1 MSNLKDL
8 LQRKATLQVAL
19 NTAFDNERNAHNAYI
34 YVCKLP
40 FTMANCMKINQAED
54 AWLETKMVLAKAKDA
69 FEEAKD
75 ALEAAKNIKPEGEAI
90 DLVPAQERGK
100 EAFSQITQEA
110 LTLKA
115 RLKNKLK
122 QWRPMVRLK
131 KAVKTVAKPFACKSV
146 RKATPKTNR
155 AYTLLTGE
163 VNMGKVLQMFNL
175 VKTTVV
181 AVVAAKLH
189 NFNNNVSITAVKEA
203 DVLASAKLTAHAE
216 TVREERRK
224 KQKEQIQTHLQKMDD
239 SISVHKEIEQSIQ
252 DYSFVYSTS
261 SDEYDFT
268 SPFDKKLVEYR
279 LEQNPICHIDD
290 GNDNTSKGGYMA
302 NDHTRMINEFNKSHL
317 TDKLVISKTSP
328 MGDDMTVTS
337 VEVAVDQTQ
346 ITGVDVFD
354 AQMSNSA
361 IVPALKANYVANY
374 ERANDGKTLEI
385 AQVKLSD
392 VDRNVSSALT
402 RCSIPSTDKLNEDQI
417 HALNKVITNLS
428 INEKSILL
436 KGAQSESLVQIFNAQ
451 GNRTLAANV
460 IDTLCGDL
468 TVMQMYLL
476 SALNAAISAPMGDIS
491 HTNVKDAFL
500 PMNVP
505 KAMNKRNMKPTRY
518 VVYDSRIPVGYAGQY
533 NLYLADAGSDG
544 TYNRTGNKD
553 TRQGQVRGYFLNSVS
568 RKDKLFNPHDWEKG
582 GGFLKG
588 VMKTDLIASSIQND
602 DGSFNIVK
610 KDMVE
615 AWEARD
621 LNWDIAVLDINF
633 VKGRFKDESP
643 LYKEAK
649 SNYQKWLEGNESVMG
664 KCYEIT
670 ADVYEWFIRNVEGG
684 KNRTLATSFQETIF
698 WQGALVKDIYTKVD
712 KDSMQQLMYSS
723 LYRSSEVTRNIAD
736 DLINGVKGLPFIHGD
751 FDNIHKIPYR
761 TLSESTNSLTARIAS
776 SGTQRTKRILKEA
789 WNLLTPLMLE
799 LVEEREIQYSR
810 KDQET
815 LTKKWWFQKTYI
827 DLISKS
833 AKKKLYEADNFIKEL
848 KENCNYPILIS
859 NAIKQNGTSA
869 MIGLFRI
876 DLDQIGI
883 LDDFNSHVGWDDNIN
898 DYADESLI
906 NKANWRKICD
916 NGKFTT
922 FWQDVFIPALERLWE
937 ASESKYVL
945 NPLFRSVAKARVPI
959 TTDSAIM
966 LMNAMPFEA
975 FLALGEA
982 MLVDAETFN
991 YDGVPYYTNSTI
1003 ELIMNAHNKKLEERE
1018 YDEVVLDFDT
1028 CEKRLIELYLSIKD
1042 SNPAG
1047 FFICNPCEGRDRN
1060 SDCDGDDTT
1069 CDPSLSWVELYGPI
1083 EQTRNL
1089 KENRN
1094 TVLEVAKAGAVTWLS
1109 RLVPIHQKD
1118 GQVID
1123 ERHPKSMN
1131 LQMMFPDQ
1139 SHMTQERVYDINKT
1153 LIATLQGATGLASNM
1168 AADLYMRIDWQY
1180 VKDTYGEIVSIR
1192 PTVETTKTWKLW
1204 LFYAALIE
1212 IFISNQ
1218 KRNVAMPFI
1227 GNDGVYKLVDA
1238 FIEAGGKGLTSLEN
1252 IEGVHIAT
1260 MEDELYDVKFLADNY
1275 TMNPKLVYKFAMNE
1289 LELKE
1294 VCYWKA
1300 SSKDGSLRHTPE
1312 QVMSLLKDQ
1321 GLLGKNNRN
1330 INTIVAACEPKGWR
1344 NEYRGEF
1351 KFYMNFAH
1359 KAKTSLDTIP
1369 QNAKKLVDI
1378 IVNRVPL
1385 AFKEIAASRLA
1396 KGEDQDI
1403 SKMSAIRRGN
1413 IFLEALGFDWEQRE
1427 KLQMNVPGGNKNS
1440 GTSYSPAFLFYS
1452 LACAYDKARPINAME
1467 VFASWLIAQ
1476 NELSVDQK
1484 EVLKVVAEF
1493 RTRLLKEIACLN
1505 DKGQYVFD
1513 SQGNVNI
1520 KSPIAGL
1527 NLPVSQWTDV
1537 WGRIEHR
1544 VQNELDKFIPFI
1556 LERCNEIISDP
1567 QEAYTFTKYAL
1578 SSVNNIRK
1586 VCSYHANMTRVKVQG
1601 RGYVSGQIHP
1611 LVRKDWNNYCSS
1623 LPSGRTVKKLV
1634 RDDSWWLPLIG
1645 NTDPVSKAF
1654 ANIRSSIPFSATAN
1668 LKFGLK
1674 VINNL
1679 LESNPEMVIKSRSVF
1694 GGAGWANASLAENV
1708 MDIAKRSKE
1717 SKKAGS
1723 KSNIF
1728 RAKAVLNGTCTD
1740 LLKGKLQSVHDDEG
1754 YEVGY
1759 KENKASFH
1767 ENLLGGSLHSLNIKP
1782 FVGLIK
1788 EIVGEVCPLPIN
1800 LTFTTNKGRDEFEQ
1814 VNSKD
1819 AAAQHFVKLLV
1830 AYYVCS
1836 KHNLL
1841 DVDPTKT
1848 KAELQE
1854 LTESAAYDYLDMLY
1868 THVNGNDYYGAFDG
1882 YDYPDWATCE
1892 GKDQYDNDRIAPLVW
1907 SLSSHSTFKKDKKS
1921 GEYVQ
1926 TGLSVMYQ
1934 GIRVNRVKSM
1944 IETYRNLGH

>member
-1 MSNLKDL
+1 MSNLQDL
-8 LQRKATLQVAL
+8 LKKKAVLQVAL
-19 NTAFDNERNAHNAYI
+19 NDAYDYERQAHNQ
-34 YVCKLP
+34 YVYVSKLEFTLGNCKK
-40 FTMANCMKINQAED
+40 MNQAEN
-54 AWLETKMVLAKAKDA
+54 AWLDAKTALAQVKNA
-69 FEEAKD
+69 FEEVKNE
-75 ALEAAKNIKPEGEAI
+75 LEAFKAI
-90 DLVPAQERGK
+90 RPKGNKVVDLVPVEDRRKAASLVVEK
-100 EAFSQITQEA
+100 DNAM
-110 LTLKA
+110 LKA
-115 RLKNKLK
+115 RLKNALK
-122 QWRPMVRLK
+122 KWRPMVRLAV
-131 KAVKTVAKPFACKSV
+131 KAVKTVATKPAQ
-146 RKATPKTNR
+146 RKPARLRVGKVNRTPVLMK
-155 AYTLLTGE
+155 GE
-163 VNMGKVLQMFNL
+163 VNINWLLKAIKFVIIS
-175 VKTTVV
+175 K
-181 AVVAAKLH
+181 AE
-189 NFNNNVSITAVKEA
+189 ITAVYGSDAFAADVATESNVETSSSWFNFLKRSNKKPLQIMAEGAEKAKEA
-203 DVLASAKLTAHAE
+203 YDNAKVLAKKSLFSGTFNSSQNFYE
-216 TVREERRK
+216 DLSFIEEKFNSR
-224 KQKEQIQTHLQKMDD
+224 MM
-239 SISVHKEIEQSIQ
+239 Q
-252 DYSFVYSTS
+252 DF
-261 SDEYDFT
+261 F
-268 SPFDKKLVEYR
+268 
-279 LEQNPICHIDD
+279 NPICHIDD
-290 GNDNTSKGGYMA
+290 GNDNTSKGGSMV
-302 NDHTRMINEFNKSHL
+302 NNHTRMVNEFSKSHL

-337 VEVAVDQTQ
+337 VEVAIDQKQ
-346 ITGVDVFD
+346 IVGADVFD
-354 AQMSNSA
+354 AQVSNSA
-361 IVPALKANYVANY
+361 LTFSLKTNYANNY
-374 ERANDGKTLEI
+374 EKKNGKILELSK
-385 AQVKLSD
+385 VKLSD

-402 RCSIPSTDKLNEDQI
+402 RCSIPSTDKLSEDQI
-417 HALNKVITNLS
+417 HHLNKVMTNLM
-428 INEKSILL
+428 INQNAVLL

-460 IDTLCGDL
+460 IDALCGDL

-491 HTNVKDAFL
+491 CTNVKDAFF

-505 KAMNKRNMKPTRY
+505 KAMEKRGMKPTRY
-518 VVYDSRIPVGYAGQY
+518 VVYDSRIPVGKITVGGVEYY
-533 NLYLADAGSDG
+533 IYLADAGSDG
-544 TYNRTGNKD
+544 TYNRTGGRN

-568 RKDKLFNPHDWEKG
+568 RKDGLLNPHDWEKG

-588 VMKTDLIASSIQND
+588 VMKTDLIASSMQND

-615 AWEARD
+615 AWQARD
-621 LNWDIAVLDINF
+621 LDWDIAALDINF

-649 SNYQKWLEGNESVMG
+649 GNYQKWLDGDESVMG

-698 WQGALVKDIYTKVD
+698 WQGAFVKDIYTKVD
-712 KDSMQQLMYSS
+712 RDSMQALMYSE
-723 LYRSSEVTRNIAD
+723 LYRSSETTRNIAD
-736 DLINGVKGLPFIHGD
+736 DLISGVKGLPFIKGD
-751 FDNIHKIPYR
+751 FDNIHKVPYR
-761 TLSESTNSLTARIAS
+761 TFTESTNSLTARVAS
-776 SGTQRTKRILKEA
+776 SGTRRTKLILKEA
-789 WNLLTPLMLE
+789 WNLLMPLMLE

-815 LTKKWWFQKTYI
+815 LTKRWWFEQTYLDI
-827 DLISKS
+827 AGMGYSRKQLNDSK
-833 AKKKLYEADNFIKEL
+833 DFIKEL
-848 KENCNYPILIS
+848 KENANYPILVS
-859 NAIKQNGTSA
+859 NNIQKIGSSA
-869 MIGLFRI
+869 MIGVFRF
-876 DLDQIGI
+876 DLDQLNI
-883 LDDFNSHVGWDDNIN
+883 LDTFNQYVGWNDNLYEDSDLNNKKNWKRICKN
-898 DYADESLI
+898 ES
-906 NKANWRKICD
+906 NSFVA
-916 NGKFTT
+916 
-922 FWQDVFIPALERLWE
+922 FWQDVFIPTLDKLWK

-982 MLVDAETFN
+982 MLNGEDTFI
-991 YDGVPYYTNSTI
+991 YDGVPYYVNGTI
-1003 ELIMNAHNKKLEERE
+1003 ELIVNAHNKKLQERE
-1018 YDEVVLDFDT
+1018 YDEVELDYDA
-1028 CEKRLIELYLSIKD
+1028 CEKRVIELYLSVRD

-1069 CDPSLSWVELYGPI
+1069 CDPSLSWVELYGSI

-1094 TVLEVAKAGAVTWLS
+1094 TVLEIAKALAVKWSS

-1118 GQVID
+1118 GRVID

-1139 SHMTQERVYDINKT
+1139 SHMTPERVYDINKT

-1168 AADLYMRIDWQY
+1168 AADLYMRIDWEY
-1180 VKDTYGEIVSIR
+1180 VKDEYDEIVSIR

-1227 GNDGVYKLVDA
+1227 GNGGVYKLVDA
-1238 FIEAGGKGLTSLEN
+1238 FIEAGGKGLAS
-1252 IEGVHIAT
+1252 IEAIKGIHIAT
-1260 MEDELYDVKFLADNY
+1260 MEDELYDVKFLAENY

-1289 LELKE
+1289 LQLKE

-1300 SSKDGSLRHTPE
+1300 SSRDGSLRHTPE
-1312 QVMSLLKDQ
+1312 EVMHLLKEQ
-1321 GLLGKNNRN
+1321 GLLNKNNRN

-1344 NEYRGEF
+1344 NEYRGAF

-1359 KAKTSLDTIP
+1359 KAKTSLENIP
-1369 QNAKKLVDI
+1369 EGAKKLVDI
-1378 IVNRVPL
+1378 IVDRVPL
-1385 AFKEIAASRLA
+1385 AFKEIAASNLA

-1413 IFLEALGFDWEQRE
+1413 IFLEALGFDWEERE
-1427 KLQMNVPGGNKNS
+1427 KLQMNVPGGNKVS
-1440 GTSYSPAFLFYS
+1440 HTSYSPAFLFYC

-1476 NELSVDQK
+1476 NELTVDQK
-1484 EVLKVVAEF
+1484 EVLRKVSEF
-1493 RTRLLKEIACLN
+1493 RTRLLKEIACLD
-1505 DKGQYVFD
+1505 DKGRYVFD
-1513 SQGNVNI
+1513 KEGNANI
-1520 KSPIAGL
+1520 QSPIAGL

-1537 WGRIEHR
+1537 WAGIECR
-1544 VQNELDKFIPFI
+1544 VQDELNRFIPSI
-1556 LERCNEIISDP
+1556 LEECNAIIGDP
-1567 QEAYTFTKYAL
+1567 QEAYTFAKYAL

-1586 VCSYHANMTRVKVQG
+1586 VCSYHASMTKVKVQG
-1601 RGYVSGQIHP
+1601 KGYVSGQIHP
-1611 LVRKDWNNYCSS
+1611 LVRKDWDSYCSG
-1623 LPSGRTVKKLV
+1623 LPSERKVKKLV

-1717 SKKAGS
+1717 SKRAGN

-1740 LLKGKLQSVHDDEG
+1740 LLKGKLQSIHDDEG
-1754 YEVGY
+1754 NEVGY
-1759 KENKASFH
+1759 KDNKASFH
-1767 ENLLGGSLHSLNIKP
+1767 DRLLGSSKHSLNIKP

-1800 LTFTTNKGRDEFEQ
+1800 LTFTTNKARNEFEQ
-1814 VNSKD
+1814 VNAHD

-1830 AYYVCS
+1830 AYHVCK
-1836 KHNLL
+1836 KHSLL
-1841 DVDPTKT
+1841 DVDPTKS

-1854 LTESAAYDYLDMLY
+1854 ATHNAANDYLDMLY
-1868 THVNGNDYYGAFDG
+1868 THVNSDGYYGAFE

-1892 GKDQYDNDRIAPLVW
+1892 GKDQYGKDRIAPLVW
-1907 SLSSHSTFKKDKKS
+1907 SLSSHSTFKKDQKS
-1921 GEYVQ
+1921 GKYVQ
-1926 TGLSVMYQ
+1926 TSLAVMYQ
-1934 GIRVNRVKSM
+1934 GVRVNRVKSM

>member
-8 LQRKATLQVAL
+8 LQRKAILIIAL
-19 NTAFDNERNAHNAYI
+19 NNCIINERNAHNSYLLS
-34 YVCKLP
+34 KQLP
-40 FTMANCMKINQAED
+40 FTFGNCSFLNQAEET
-54 AWLETKMVLAKAKDA
+54 WLNAKEALAACKASIKA
-69 FEEAKD
+69 AKEAIKPAGPATDLVPVEDRRKAVSAAVNKD
-75 ALEAAKNIKPEGEAI
+75 ALSIKM
-90 DLVPAQERGK
+90 
-100 EAFSQITQEA
+100 
-110 LTLKA
+110 
-115 RLKNKLK
+115 RLKTALAK
-122 QWRPMVRLK
+122 WRPMVRR
-131 KAVKTVAKPFACKSV
+131 VT
-146 RKATPKTNR
+146 KAT
-155 AYTLLTGE
+155 G
-163 VNMGKVLQMFNL
+163 V
-175 VKTTVV
+175 TVV
-181 AVVAAKLH
+181 ATVKRRRAPKANRRSITLLPGKVNISWLLGAI
-189 NFNNNVSITAVKEA
+189 NFAIFSKAEITAVYGSDAPVDAAVDAAAAIK
-203 DVLASAKLTAHAE
+203 
-216 TVREERRK
+216 TVDLDLL
-224 KQKEQIQTHLQKMDD
+224 KQG
-239 SISVHKEIEQSIQ
+239 VQ
-252 DYSFVYSTS
+252 DYNFVS
-261 SDEYDFT
+261 SDEETEYDFT
-268 SPFDKKLVEYR
+268 TPFDKKIVEYR
-279 LEQNPICHIDD
+279 LQQNPIALIND
-290 GNDNTSKGGYMA
+290 GNDNTSKGGYMF
-302 NDHTRMINEFNKSHL
+302 NECTRMSNEFSKSNL
-317 TDKLVISKTSP
+317 TDKLIIGTSAP

-346 ITGVDVFD
+346 TTGVDVFD
-354 AQMSNSA
+354 AQMQNKLLQT
-361 IVPALKANYVANY
+361 ALKQYYVANY
-374 ERANDGKTLEI
+374 EKANDGKTLELSR
-385 AQVKLSD
+385 VYLSD
-392 VDRNVSSALT
+392 VDRKVSSALT
-402 RCSIPSTDKLNEDQI
+402 RCSVPSTDKLNEDQI

-460 IDTLCGDL
+460 IDALCGDL
-468 TVMQMYLL
+468 TNMQMYLL

-505 KAMNKRNMKPTRY
+505 KAMEKRNMKPTRY
-518 VVYDSRIPVGYAGQY
+518 VVYDSRIPVGKAGRY
-533 NLYLADAGSDG
+533 DLYLADAGSDG

-568 RKDKLFNPHDWEKG
+568 RKDQLFNPHDWQRG

-588 VMKTDLIASSIQND
+588 VMKTDLIASSMENE
-602 DGSFNIVK
+602 DGSFNIIK

-615 AWEARD
+615 AWGARD
-621 LNWDIAVLDINF
+621 RNWDIAVLDINF

-649 SNYQKWLEGNESVMG
+649 DNYQKWLDGDESVMG

-712 KDSMQQLMYSS
+712 KDSMQALMYSS
-723 LYRSSEVTRNIAD
+723 LYRSSDLTKNIAD
-736 DLINGVKGLPFIHGD
+736 DLINGVKGLPFINGD
-751 FDNIHKIPYR
+751 FDKIHKTPYR

-815 LTKKWWFQKTYI
+815 LTKKWWFEKAYMDIAGGGHCRNQLNKAN
-827 DLISKS
+827 D
-833 AKKKLYEADNFIKEL
+833 FMKEL
-848 KENCNYPILIS
+848 KENSNYPIFVS
-859 NAIKQNGTSA
+859 NAIKKSGSS
-869 MIGLFRI
+869 MIATFKV

-883 LDDFNSHVGWDDNIN
+883 LDDFNSHVRWDDNIN
-898 DYADESLI
+898 DVADESLI
-906 NKANWRKICD
+906 NKANWRKICE

-982 MLVDAETFN
+982 MLMDAETFE

-1018 YDEVVLDFDT
+1018 YDEVVLDFDA

-1069 CDPSLSWVELYGPI
+1069 CDPSLSWVGLYGPI

-1094 TVLEVAKAGAVTWLS
+1094 TVLEVAKAGAATWAS
-1109 RLVPIHQKD
+1109 RLVPVHQKD

-1168 AADLYMRIDWQY
+1168 AADLYMRIDWEY
-1180 VKDTYGEIVSIR
+1180 VKDGDEIVSIR
-1192 PTVETTKTWKLW
+1192 PTVKTTKTWKLW

-1227 GNDGVYKLVDA
+1227 GNGGVYKLVDA

-1312 QVMSLLKDQ
+1312 QVMSLLGEQ

-1330 INTIVAACEPKGWR
+1330 INTIVAACEEKGWR
-1344 NEYRGEF
+1344 NEYRGAF

-1359 KAKTSLDTIP
+1359 KAKTSLENIP
-1369 QNAKKLVDI
+1369 QNAKELVDV

-1452 LACAYDKARPINAME
+1452 LACAYDKTRPINAME

-1484 EVLKVVAEF
+1484 EVLKVVAQF
-1493 RTRLLKEIACLN
+1493 RTRLLEEIACLN
-1505 DKGQYVFD
+1505 DKGQYTFD
-1513 SQGNVNI
+1513 KKGNPI
-1520 KSPIAGL
+1520 IDSPIAGL
-1527 NLPVSQWTDV
+1527 NVPVSQWTDV
-1537 WGRIEHR
+1537 WGRIERR
-1544 VQNELDKFIPFI
+1544 VKNQLDKFIPFI
-1556 LERCNEIISDP
+1556 LERSSDIISDP
-1567 QEAYTFTKYAL
+1567 QEAYTFAKYAL

-1586 VCSYHANMTRVKVQG
+1586 VCSYHANMTRVKVKG
-1601 RGYVSGQIHP
+1601 KSYVSGQIHP
-1611 LVRKDWNNYCSS
+1611 LIRKDWDSYCSS
-1623 LPSGRTVKKLV
+1623 LQSGRTVKKLV

-1654 ANIRSSIPFSATAN
+1654 ANKRSSVPFSATAN

-1694 GGAGWANASLAENV
+1694 GGAGWANASLTENV

-1717 SKKAGS
+1717 SKKAGM
-1723 KSNIF
+1723 KSDIF

-1740 LLKGKLQSVHDDEG
+1740 LLKGELQSVHNDEG
-1754 YEVGY
+1754 YETGY
-1759 KENKASFH
+1759 KDNKASFH
-1767 ENLLGGSLHSLNIKP
+1767 ENLLGGSKHSLNIKP

-1836 KHNLL
+1836 KNNLL

-1854 LTESAAYDYLDMLY
+1854 ATESAAYDYLNMLY
-1868 THVNGNDYYGAFDG
+1868 MHVNDNDYYGQLD

-1926 TGLSVMYQ
+1926 TTLGVMYQ

>member
-8 LQRKATLQVAL
+8 LQKKATLQVAL
-19 NTAFDNERNAHNAYI
+19 NEQIECERQAHAN
-34 YVCKLP
+34 YVYVSKLT
-40 FTMANCMKINQAED
+40 FTIANCMKMNQAEN
-54 AWLETKMVLAKAKDA
+54 AWLDAKEALAACKSSLIACKVAIKKAK
-69 FEEAKD
+69 EAITPKG
-75 ALEAAKNIKPEGEAI
+75 PVI

-100 EAFSQITQEA
+100 EAICKVAQKVLSVKMALKKA
-110 LTLKA
+110 LTK
-115 RLKNKLK
+115 
-122 QWRPMVRLK
+122 WRPMV
-131 KAVKTVAKPFACKSV
+131 KASKPTHKAAARKPARKPARKS
-146 RKATPKTNR
+146 NR
-155 AYTLLTGE
+155 MVTLLKGK
-163 VNMGKVLQMFNL
+163 VNMSWLLGAIDSFIFSK
-175 VKTTVV
+175 
-181 AVVAAKLH
+181 AE
-189 NFNNNVSITAVKEA
+189 ITAVYGSDTPVVDA
-203 DVLASAKLTAHAE
+203 TDVVDATE
-216 TVREERRK
+216 TSVEK
-224 KQKEQIQTHLQKMDD
+224 STFEQA
-239 SISVHKEIEQSIQ
+239 VQ
-252 DYSFVYSTS
+252 DYKFVNSAS
-261 SDEYDFT
+261 EYDLT
-268 SPFDKKLVEYR
+268 TPFDKKFVEYR
-279 LEQNPICHIDD
+279 LQQNPICHIDD
-290 GNDNTSKGGYMA
+290 GNDNTSKGGYMV
-302 NDHTRMINEFNKSHL
+302 NNNHTRMSNEFIKSNLTNKLIIGTS
-317 TDKLVISKTSP
+317 SP

-346 ITGVDVFD
+346 TTGVDVFD
-354 AQMSNSA
+354 AQMQNNV
-361 IVPALKANYVANY
+361 ILPALKQHYVANY
-374 ERANDGKTLEI
+374 EKANDGKTLELSK
-385 AQVKLSD
+385 VKLSD
-392 VDRNVSSALT
+392 VDKKVSSALT

-428 INEKSILL
+428 INEKATLL

-460 IDTLCGDL
+460 IDALCGDL

-491 HTNVKDAFL
+491 CTNVKDAFL
-500 PMNVP
+500 PTNVP
-505 KAMNKRNMKPTRY
+505 KAMEKRGMKPTRY
-518 VVYDSRIPVGYAGQY
+518 VVYDSRIPLGKVGGYD
-533 NLYLADAGSDG
+533 LYLADAGSDG

-568 RKDKLFNPHDWEKG
+568 RKDNLFNPHDWQRG

-588 VMKTDLIASSIQND
+588 VMKTDLIASSKQND

-615 AWEARD
+615 AWKARD
-621 LNWDIAVLDINF
+621 CDCDIAALDINF

-643 LYKEAK
+643 IYKEAK
-649 SNYQKWLEGNESVMG
+649 NNYQKWLNGDESVMG

-712 KDSMQQLMYSS
+712 KASMQALMYST
-723 LYRSSEVTRNIAD
+723 LYRSSQVTKNIAD
-736 DLINGVKGLPFIHGD
+736 GLVNGVKELTFINGD

-815 LTKKWWFQKTYI
+815 LTKKWWFKRTYM
-827 DLISKS
+827 DLIHTKEST
-833 AKKKLYEADNFIKEL
+833 EINDFIKEL
-848 KENCNYPILIS
+848 KTDPKYPILVS
-859 NAIKQNGTSA
+859 NAIKKNGTSA

-876 DLDQIGI
+876 DLDQIGV
-883 LDDFNSHVGWDDNIN
+883 LDKFNQYVGWDDNIN
-898 DYADESLI
+898 GYANESLI

-916 NGKFTT
+916 DGKFTT

-982 MLVDAETFN
+982 MLNDGDTFI
-991 YDGVPYYTNSTI
+991 YDGVPYHTKGTI
-1003 ELIMNAHNKKLEERE
+1003 DLIVDGHNKKLEERE

-1028 CEKRLIELYLSIKD
+1028 CEKRLIELYLSVKD

-1094 TVLEVAKAGAVTWLS
+1094 TVLEVAKAGAVTWAS
-1109 RLVPIHQKD
+1109 RLVPVHQKD

-1168 AADLYMRIDWQY
+1168 AADLYMRIDWEY
-1180 VKDTYGEIVSIR
+1180 IKDEYNEIVSIR

-1227 GNDGVYKLVDA
+1227 GNGGVYKLVDA

-1312 QVMSLLKDQ
+1312 EVMSLLKEQD
-1321 GLLGKNNRN
+1321 LLGKNNRN
-1330 INTIVAACEPKGWR
+1330 VNTIVAACEPQGWR

-1351 KFYMNFAH
+1351 KFYMNFAR
-1359 KAKTSLDTIP
+1359 KAKTSLESIP
-1369 QNAKKLVDI
+1369 ENAKKLVEV

-1427 KLQMNVPGGNKNS
+1427 KLQINLPGGNKVS
-1440 GTSYSPAFLFYS
+1440 GANYSPAFLFYS

-1476 NELSVDQK
+1476 NELTVDQK
-1484 EVLKVVAEF
+1484 EVLKVVAQF

-1505 DKGQYVFD
+1505 DKGQYSLD
-1513 SQGNVNI
+1513 KEGNADI

-1527 NLPVSQWTDV
+1527 NLSISQWTDV
-1537 WGRIEHR
+1537 WGRIERR
-1544 VQNELDKFIPFI
+1544 VQDELDKYIPFI
-1556 LERCNEIISDP
+1556 LDRCSQIITDP
-1567 QEAYTFTKYAL
+1567 QEAYTFAKYAL

-1601 RGYVSGQIHP
+1601 KGYVSGQIHP
-1611 LVRKDWNNYCSS
+1611 LVRKDWNSYCSS
-1623 LPSGRTVKKLV
+1623 LASGRTVKKLV

-1654 ANIRSSIPFSATAN
+1654 ANIRSSIPFSATSN

-1717 SKKAGS
+1717 SKKAGN

-1754 YEVGY
+1754 NEVVY
-1759 KENKASFH
+1759 KDNKASFH
-1767 ENLLGGSLHSLNIKP
+1767 ENLLGGSKHSLNIKP

-1800 LTFTTNKGRDEFEQ
+1800 LTFTTNKGRSEFEQ
-1814 VNSKD
+1814 VNAKD

-1830 AYYVCS
+1830 AYYICS

-1848 KAELQE
+1848 KAELQQA
-1854 LTESAAYDYLDMLY
+1854 TTIAADNYLSMLY
-1868 THVNGNDYYGAFDG
+1868 SHVNNNDYYGAFDG
-1882 YDYPDWATCE
+1882 YNYPDWGTCE
-1892 GKDQYDNDRIAPLVW
+1892 GQDQYGNHRIAPLVW

-1926 TGLSVMYQ
+1926 TSLAMMYQ
-1934 GIRVNRVKSM
+1934 GIRVNRVKNM